1 MFYVREFLLVML
13 EALVNQ
19 GLALGFTFAVLILL
33 RPVTNRLLRP
43 KYRVVFWLAGW
54 IMGWGASF
62 YGMLGYIKVLPVT
75 FRGWITPRLSDHYA
89 TPGYFPE
96 MNKAGEYSFALP
108 GGVEIP
114 FTISE
119 WMLTLLAL
127 LFLAGLVVTI
137 WWGIVEE
144 NKLKKLS
151 RQGEPMDEEWHR
163 ERGIDPNEVRVRI
176 MPDLPASFV
185 CRISPGVH
193 YVCLQKELPKE
204 QMELVLR
211 HELAHV
217 KGSHVW
223 GKGLVMALMLLY
235 WWNPIMWVAYR
246 LVSRDMELACDEAVL
261 NQLDENE
268 RRIYART
275 LVELGSGKHLWGGL
289 TCFGESDAEIRVRR
303 AVSWKREPFW
313 AAAIVWPVLILAFL
327 FFFTVPS
334 DAAQQRQEAVEQY
347 IHSEKL
353 VEHLRKMADDPELE
367 MQELWRRDQTLLVLD
382 YKGQWYLLRAE
393 VSKNMHSCY
402 LGSYT
407 KLREIPSKQQ
417 FEQVDIWRDVAVHSW
432 EGNCRIWEDYVT
444 GPIVIDDLR
453 EFMDYPLEFIQIFQ
467 IREGEIYIVV
477 EDDYW
482 PYWKCSFEQ
491 NTKNQEWQPRH
502 AQKLEREEFDI
513 TGLTYIKPWSWTK

>member
-1 MFYVREFLLVML
+1 MIYLREFLLNMM
-13 EALVNQ
+13 ETLVNQ

-43 KYRVVFWLAGW
+43 KYRVMFWLAGW

-62 YGMLGYIKVLPVT
+62 YGMLGYVKVLSVT

-96 MNKAGEYSFALP
+96 MERAGEYSFVLP
-108 GGVEIP
+108 GGLEIP
-114 FTISE
+114 FSISE
-119 WMLTLLAL
+119 GVLTFIAL

-137 WWGIVEE
+137 WWGCVEE

-151 RQGEPMDEEWHR
+151 RQGEPMPEEWHR

-261 NQLDENE
+261 AQLDENE
-268 RRIYART
+268 RRTYART

-289 TCFGESDAEIRVRR
+289 TCFGESDAEIRVRN
-303 AVSWKREPFW
+303 AVRWKRERKW
-313 AAAIVWPVLILAFL
+313 SAILVWPVLLLAFL
-327 FFFTVPS
+327 FFFTAPNTVQ
-334 DAAQQRQEAVEQY
+334 ARKE
-347 IHSEKL
+347 SEWDRYKQGIQL
-353 VEHLRKMADDPELE
+353 LQDMREYFDDP
-367 MQELWRRDQTLLVLD
+367 TLQLD
-382 YKGQWYLLRAE
+382 EIWERGENLLIRLDDGQWHLFGFTWNGKVERYYR
-393 VSKNMHSCY
+393 SSHSAITGEPGKHGY
-402 LGSYT
+402 E
-407 KLREIPSKQQ
+407 KIERK
-417 FEQVDIWRDVAVHSW
+417 VRSW
-432 EGNCRIWEDYVT
+432 TGDGRVWEDYVT
-444 GPIVIDDLR
+444 GPMLEYDLR
-453 EFMDYPLEFIQIFQ
+453 ELMDHSIKIVEIYER
-467 IREGEIYIVV
+467 REGELLILV
-477 EDDYW
+477 EEDYW
-482 PYWKCSFEQ
+482 PWWRCSFEP
-491 NTKNQEWQPRH
+491 NVRDNNVWHPYH
-502 AQKLEREEFDI
+502 AERLEQTEFDT
-513 TGLTYIKPWSWTK
+513 TGLTYIEPWSWVR